1 MGYTQETQAT
11 IVNSVKSIIRQSVST
26 QIMTFQYIY
35 AQYILFKTVQSYIDI
50 AGNVES
56 SISQVVESMLQPDVA
71 SANGLN
77 QQQ

>member
-1 MGYTQETQAT
+1 
-11 IVNSVKSIIRQSVST
+11 
-26 QIMTFQYIY
+26 MTFQYIY